1 MLKSILVLCS
11 IIHGAMK
18 SLTHHGRRGGAS
30 LTHRWS
36 AEWALHIGGPQS
48 GPVLNMRV
56 VNNIAASF
64 VC

>member
-30 LTHRWS
+30 LT
-36 AEWALHIGGPQS
+36 LGGPQS
-48 GPVLNMRV
+48 GPVRV